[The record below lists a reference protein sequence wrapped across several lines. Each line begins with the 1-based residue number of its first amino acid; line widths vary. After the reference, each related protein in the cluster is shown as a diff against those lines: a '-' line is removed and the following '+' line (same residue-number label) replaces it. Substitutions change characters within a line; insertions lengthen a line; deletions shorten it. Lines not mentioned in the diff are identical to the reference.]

1 MQPVLLVVIAF
12 VVMLFVVLT
21 SVGRRRARRR
31 PLERNPVGPPAV
43 PGGNLPGAASFGAVP
58 PGGASPVHRAT
69 PPPATP
75 PPADAH
81 PPTVPALG
89 DLGDLGSL
97 GRFRLT
103 GELGRGGMG
112 TVYLGLTPGGRPV
125 AVKVVNPELAADPSF
140 RRRFAREIEAARKVG
155 GFHTAPVVDADPY
168 GSPPWLATEY
178 IPGPTLQEVLR
189 RHGPVPARTLHALA
203 AGIAE
208 ALAEIHRCGVIHRD
222 LKPGNV
228 VVSGTGPRLID
239 FGIAQVADDTRL
251 TSTGFVVG
259 TAGFVAPE
267 QLSGAP
273 VTPAVDLY
281 AFGMVLCHAGG
292 AAPFAP
298 GVPLESAL
306 GLLPA
311 HLTAVVAHCLDPDP
325 RRRPTADDVL
335 RQLSGDRGRA
345 DDWLPPP
352 VRTMVEQH
360 HRPGGPWETA

>member
-1 MQPVLLVVIAF
+1 MEPVLLVAVAI
-12 VVMLFVVLT
+12 VVTLIVLVT
-21 SVGRRRARRR
+21 STARRRARRR
-31 PLERNPVGPPAV
+31 AVERNPGGPPV
-43 PGGNLPGAASFGAVP
+43 TPGGTGGGL
-58 PGGASPVHRAT
+58 PGGAPPVHRA
-69 PPPATP
+69 PS
-75 PPADAH
+75 PPADAY
-81 PPTVPALG
+81 PPTVPAQG
-89 DLGDLGSL
+89 DLGRL

-125 AVKVVNPELAADPSF
+125 AVKAVNPELAADPAF
-140 RRRFAREIEAARKVG
+140 RRRFAREIEAARRVG

-178 IPGPTLQEVLR
+178 IPGPSLQEVLR
-189 RHGPVPARTLHALA
+189 RHGPVPGRTLHALA

-208 ALAEIHRCGVIHRD
+208 ALEEIHRCGVIHRD

-228 VVSGTGPRLID
+228 IVSGTGPRLID
-239 FGIAQVADDTRL
+239 FGIARAADDTRL

-311 HLTAVVAHCLDPDP
+311 QLAAVVLRCLDHDP
-325 RRRPTADDVL
+325 GRRPTASDVL
-335 RQLSGDRGRA
+335 RQLSGHRIEN

-352 VRTMVEQH
+352 VQTMVERYQ
-360 HRPGGPWETA
+360 RPGAQGPNP

>member
-1 MQPVLLVVIAF
+1 MEPLLLVVVAF
-12 VVMLFVVLT
+12 VVVLFVVLT

-31 PLERNPVGPPAV
+31 TVGRNPVGPPAA
-43 PGGNLPGAASFGAVP
+43 PGGTLPGAASFGAAS
-58 PGGASPVHRAT
+58 PGGAPPVHRST
-69 PPPATP
+69 PPPV
-75 PPADAH
+75 DAH
-81 PPTVPALG
+81 PPTVPAPA
-89 DLGDLGSL
+89 DLGSL

-178 IPGPTLQEVLR
+178 IPGPSLQEVLR

-208 ALAEIHRCGVIHRD
+208 ALDEIHRCGVIHRD

-228 VVSGTGPRLID
+228 IVSGTGPRLID

-251 TSTGFVVG
+251 TST
-259 TAGFVAPE
+259 GFVAPE

-311 HLTAVVAHCLDPDP
+311 HLASVVARCLDADP
-325 RRRPTADDVL
+325 GRRPTAHDVL
-335 RQLSGDRGRA
+335 RQLSGDRIGN

-360 HRPGGPWETA
+360 HRPGGP

>member
-1 MQPVLLVVIAF
+1 MHPLFLVAVAF
-12 VVMLFVVLT
+12 VVMLIVVLT

-31 PLERNPVGPPAV
+31 PPERNPVGPPAV
-43 PGGNLPGAASFGAVP
+43 PGGNLPGGALP
-58 PGGASPVHRAT
+58 GIALPGGASPAHR
-69 PPPATP
+69 ATP

-81 PPTVPALG
+81 PPTAPA
-89 DLGDLGSL
+89 LGDLGSL

-155 GFHTAPVVDADPY
+155 GFHTVPVVDADPY

-228 VVSGTGPRLID
+228 IVSGTGPRLID
-239 FGIAQVADDTRL
+239 FGIAQAADDTRL

-311 HLTAVVAHCLDPDP
+311 HLSAVVARCLDPDP

-335 RQLSGDRGRA
+335 RQLAGDWCRD

-360 HRPGGPWETA
+360 HRPGGPRETP

>member
-1 MQPVLLVVIAF
+1 MAVA
-12 VVMLFVVLT
+12 MLFVAVAFAAGLFGLLT
-21 SVGRRRARRR
+21 SVARRRARRS
-31 PLERNPVGPPAV
+31 PVERSPVGPPEV
-43 PGGNLPGAASFGAVP
+43 SGAAA
-58 PGGASPVHRAT
+58 PVHRVT
-69 PPPATP
+69 PT
-75 PPADAH
+75 PADAH
-81 PPTVPALG
+81 PLTVSATDPALG
-89 DLGDLGSL
+89 HL

-178 IPGPTLQEVLR
+178 IPGPSLQEVLR
-189 RHGPVPARTLHALA
+189 RHGAVPGRTLHALA

-208 ALAEIHRCGVIHRD
+208 ALEEIHRCGVIHRD

-228 VVSGTGPRLID
+228 IVSGTGPRLID

-311 HLTAVVAHCLDPDP
+311 HLAAVVVRCLDHDP
-325 RRRPTADDVL
+325 GRRPTANDVL
-335 RQLSGDRGRA
+335 RQLSGHRIEN

-352 VRTMVEQH
+352 VRTMVEQY
-360 HRPGGPWETA
+360 RWPTP